1 MFDNLGKK
9 LQDVVR
15 NMSGQG
21 TITEKNI
28 QDALREVRLAL
39 LEADVHFKVVKDFI
53 SRAREQA
60 LGQEVLRGINPG
72 QQFIKIVHDQLV
84 ETMGERVAPFELD
97 KSGLNV
103 VMLLG
108 LQGSGKTT
116 FSAKLAKRLAKEG
129 WKPLLVACDIYRP
142 AAIKQLHT
150 VGAQVGVSVFDM
162 GTETPVVTIAQEAI
176 AKAKREGHNVVILDT
191 AGRLHIDEMKMDELV
206 GLRDAVKPR
215 FTFLVS
221 DAMTGQDAVN
231 SAGQFHTHVGIDGVC
246 LTKLDGDARGGA
258 ALSIRAVTGRPIFF
272 AGMGEQLDDLE
283 LFHPDRMAQ
292 RILGMG
298 DVLTLVEKAQE
309 AFDQE
314 DAEELRRKIRK
325 EAFTFNDFL
334 KQMKQVKKMGS
345 LSKIMKFIPG
355 MSQVMDQIDEGEMEK
370 EMRHTEAIIH
380 SMTIEERENPS
391 ILTASRRARIGK
403 GCGLG
408 VAAVNNLI
416 KEFEMAR
423 KMMKHLV
430 GGPKGPMPPGGGL
443 PGAAGGRG
451 PLGLGHGAGKSQSK
465 SEMRK
470 KKKQSKQM
478 RKKSR

>member
-1 MFDNLGKK
+1 MFDTLGKK

-15 NMSGQG
+15 SMSGQG

-53 SRAREQA
+53 TKAREQA
-60 LGQEVLRGINPG
+60 MGQEVLRGSNPG

-84 ETMGERVAPFELD
+84 ETMGERVVPFELD
-97 KSGLNV
+97 KASLNV

-116 FSAKLAKRLAKEG
+116 FSAKLAKRLTKEG

-150 VGAQVGVSVFDM
+150 VGAQVGVPVFDM
-162 GTETPVVTIAQEAI
+162 GTETPVATIAQEAI
-176 AKAKREGHNVVILDT
+176 AKAKREGRNVVILDT

-272 AGMGEQLDDLE
+272 AGVGEQLDDLE

-309 AFDQE
+309 AFDQSE
-314 DAEELRRKIRK
+314 AEELRRKIRK

-355 MSQVMDQIDEGEMEK
+355 MSQVMDNIDEGEMEK

-391 ILTASRRARIGK
+391 ILTATRRARIGK

-430 GGPKGPMPPGGGL
+430 GGPKGLPGGGL
-443 PGAAGGRG
+443 PPGAGGRG
-451 PLGLGHGAGKSQSK
+451 PLGLGHGGGKSQNK
-465 SEMRK
+465 AEMRK
-470 KKKQSKQM
+470 KKKQIKQM

>member
-15 NMSGQG
+15 SMSGQG

-39 LEADVHFKVVKDFI
+39 LEADVHFKVVKDFMT
-53 SRAREQA
+53 RAREQA
-60 LGQEVLRGINPG
+60 MGQDVLRGINPG

-84 ETMGERVAPFELD
+84 ETMGERVVPFELD
-97 KSGLNV
+97 KAGLNV

-116 FSAKLAKRLAKEG
+116 FSAKLAKRLTKEG

-150 VGAQVGVSVFDM
+150 VGAQVGVPVFDM

-176 AKAKREGHNVVILDT
+176 AKAKHEGRNVVILDT

-258 ALSIRAVTGRPIFF
+258 ALSIRAVTGRPIYF
-272 AGMGEQLDDLE
+272 AGVGEQLDDLE

-391 ILTASRRARIGK
+391 IMTASRRARIGK

-423 KMMKHLV
+423 KMMKQLV
-430 GGPKGPMPPGGGL
+430 GGPKGPMAGGGL
-443 PGAAGGRG
+443 PAGAGGRG